1 MSDQLIEDFLA
12 WKSSGRIAGSTLR
25 QRRYTLRAIARQWPL
40 RDLTAE
46 QAAAYLS
53 DPARGPHAARQSLA
67 ALRTF
72 YQWANTHGRLAHD
85 PTALLPAIREP
96 RDVPRPAPRDAIAR
110 GLRDG
115 DEPTV
120 AAILLG
126 YRAGLRIS
134 ELTALSDRSVT
145 DLGLHIIGK
154 GDVGR
159 LVPAHA
165 ELRPYLRFSGW
176 RFPSPRWPDR
186 HAHQDYVGDLI
197 RAATGCTPHQLR
209 HRFAT
214 DLVANGADLRTV
226 QVLLG
231 HASIATTQRYVA
243 IADEQ
248 LAAAVNS
255 LH

>member
-1 MSDQLIEDFLA
+1 VSEQLIDEFLA
-12 WKSSGRIAGSTLR
+12 WKTAARLAPSTIR
-25 QRRYTLRAIARQWPL
+25 QRRYVLRKIARRWPL
-40 RDLTAE
+40 STLTAD
-46 QAAAYLS
+46 QAAEYLS
-53 DPARGPHAARQSLA
+53 EAVRGAHAARQTLA

-72 YQWANTHGRLAHD
+72 YRWANTHGRIQHD
-85 PTALLPAIREP
+85 PTALLPPIREP
-96 RDVPRPAPRDAIAR
+96 RDLPRPAPHTAITA
-110 GLRDG
+110 GLRSG
-115 DEPTV
+115 DDDTI

-134 ELTALSDRSVT
+134 ETTSLSERNVT
-145 DLGLHIIGK
+145 DLGLHIVGK

-165 ELRPYLRFSGW
+165 DLKPYLRFTAW

-186 HAHQDYVGDLI
+186 HAHTDYLRDKI

-214 DLVANGADLRTV
+214 DLVGNGVDIRTV
-226 QVLLG
+226 QLLMG
-231 HASIATTQRYVA
+231 HASIQTTQRYVA
-243 IADEQ
+243 VSDDR